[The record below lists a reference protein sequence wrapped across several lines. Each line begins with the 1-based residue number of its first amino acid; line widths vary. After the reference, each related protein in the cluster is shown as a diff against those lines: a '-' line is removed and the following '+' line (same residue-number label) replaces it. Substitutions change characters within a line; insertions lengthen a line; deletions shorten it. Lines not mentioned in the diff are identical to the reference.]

1 MSFQLWFCIPETEK
15 INFNVCAKLDP
26 YKVEMTE
33 KNILTMS
40 DYEIHVI
47 DLETNQEITV
57 LKDDDKQVALND
69 F

>member
-47 DLETNQEITV
+47 DLETN
-57 LKDDDKQVALND
+57 
-69 F
+69 